1 MLSLNI
7 AADTK
12 TKDTNASLTQKI
24 EAIDY
29 DLLELETQLDMGIE
43 VSEVLESYASSRYFD
58 YRKGRRVFIY
68 NKIFLIKEKLYQSD
82 PGTWAESYLES
93 IRSVTHYGDVYF
105 NKDEIIAFKE
115 KAIKSQLL
123 HFEYQLGTPRGDD
136 DQWNESEQMILDAKV
151 KLEALQEKMKVEG
164 DWGKVRFR
172 VQDFGGSDP
181 GAVKLRYNY
190 GF

>member
-1 MLSLNI
+1 MVLKLFIYSLCILLSLNV
-7 AADTK
+7 AADTQ
-12 TKDTNASLTQKI
+12 TKDTNNPLIQKI

-29 DLLELETQLDMGIE
+29 DLLELETQLDMGIDAFE
-43 VSEVLESYASSRYFD
+43 VSVDAS
-58 YRKGRRVFIY
+58 K
-68 NKIFLIKEKLYQSD
+68 
-82 PGTWAESYLES
+82 
-93 IRSVTHYGDVYF
+93 
-105 NKDEIIAFKE
+105 
-115 KAIKSQLL
+115 IKSQLL
-123 HFEYQLGTPRGDD
+123 HFEYQLGTPRGGD

-151 KLEALQEKMKVEG
+151 KLVALQEKMKVEG

>member
-1 MLSLNI
+1 MVLKLFIYSLCILLSPNI
-7 AADTK
+7 VADTQ
-12 TKDTNASLTQKI
+12 TKDTINPLIQKI

-29 DLLELETQLDMGIE
+29 DLLELETQLDMGIDVFE
-43 VSEVLESYASSRYFD
+43 VSVDAS
-58 YRKGRRVFIY
+58 K
-68 NKIFLIKEKLYQSD
+68 
-82 PGTWAESYLES
+82 
-93 IRSVTHYGDVYF
+93 
-105 NKDEIIAFKE
+105 
-115 KAIKSQLL
+115 IKSQLL
-123 HFEYQLGTPRGDD
+123 HFEYQLGTPRGGD